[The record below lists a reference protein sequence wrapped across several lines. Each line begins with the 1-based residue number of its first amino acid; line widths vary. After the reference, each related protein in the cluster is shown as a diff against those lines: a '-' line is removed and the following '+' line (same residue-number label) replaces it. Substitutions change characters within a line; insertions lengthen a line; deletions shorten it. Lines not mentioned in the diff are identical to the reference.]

1 MYFTIYIYIYIY
13 IKRMMCNNKK
23 IITRLWPFDCSKPFA
38 YEVSREYLVQV
49 FSHVFIC
56 LTRTSFL
63 NCFCK
68 GVT

>member
-1 MYFTIYIYIYIY
+1 
-13 IKRMMCNNKK
+13 MMCNNKK